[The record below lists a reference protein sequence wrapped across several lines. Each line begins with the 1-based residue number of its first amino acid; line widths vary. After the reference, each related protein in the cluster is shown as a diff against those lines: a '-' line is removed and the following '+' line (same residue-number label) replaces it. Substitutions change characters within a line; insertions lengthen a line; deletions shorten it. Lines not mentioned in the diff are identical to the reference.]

1 MTRKIFATITGL
13 IFLLNFAHPLSA
25 AVPHLVRYQGYAAD
39 SNGVALEGQYNMTF
53 RIYDA
58 PNGGVKLWEETQNS
72 VPMSKGNFSVLL
84 GQVTALNLTFDKDCW
99 LAIQVANDAEM
110 IPRQRIT
117 SVPLAI
123 RAEKL
128 DNSETMSP
136 VNIAKAG
143 SFDSWSAGTNQ
154 SPDAWTLSGT
164 GAAVAQSTTK
174 RLGSYSATLTAGSD
188 EGKLTQFVTNSLDYA
203 NNKLTLTAW
212 VKCSMANSA
221 RIFINDGT
229 TTYSGYH
236 TGGGQWEVLSVTKAL
251 SPSPTSV
258 SIGAAVAAGK
268 SAQFDGVMLA
278 SGENAWGYTPS
289 IEGLEGANKGDV
301 LYFDNGWK
309 KLPKSDEKRSLV
321 INNGV
326 PVWGSAVTQAS
337 AVDETESS
345 TPSRNT
351 EWQDK
356 IVIPKT
362 ISPGST
368 LLIMANFIGSGI
380 TGEFRVVY
388 GAGNTVLYQT
398 QTSLLNT
405 SVTVNFTGTATVSS
419 GPQTF
424 KIQYRT
430 TAGLYSS
437 SIKNAKLTLL
447 EF

>member
-1 MTRKIFATITGL
+1 MTRKIFVTITGL
-13 IFLLNFAHPLSA
+13 ILLLNFALPILA

-58 PNGGVKLWEETQNS
+58 PNGGTKLWEETQNS

-99 LAIQVANDAEM
+99 LAIQVSNDAEM

-136 VNIAKAG
+136 VNIAKDG

-154 SPDAWTLSGT
+154 APDAWTLSGT
-164 GAAVAQSTTK
+164 GASTAQSTTK
-174 RLGSYSATLTAGSD
+174 RIGSYSATLTAGSD
-188 EGKLTQFVTNSLDYA
+188 EGKLTQVVANSLDYA

-212 VKCSMANSA
+212 VKCSTANSA
-221 RIFINDGT
+221 RIFVNDGT
-229 TTYSGYH
+229 ANYSGYH
-236 TGGGQWEVLSVTKAL
+236 TGGGQWEVLSVTKSL

-258 SIGAAVAAGK
+258 SIGVAVAAGK

-289 IEGLEGANKGDV
+289 IEVLEGATRGDI

-337 AVDETESS
+337 VVDDT
-345 TPSRNT
+345 TTQGNNQ
-351 EWQDK
+351 WQDK
-356 IVIPKT
+356 LVINRT

-368 LLIMANFIGSGI
+368 VFIFANYTAIGLLPPSVRIA
-380 TGEFRVVY
+380 Y
-388 GAGNTVLYQT
+388 GTNNTVIQQSSSESFLIGT
-398 QTSLLNT
+398 
-405 SVTVNFTGTATVSS
+405 VTGLS
-419 GPQTF
+419 GPQAF
-424 KIQYRT
+424 KLQFNG
-430 TAGLYSS
+430 TAVS
-437 SIKNAKLTLL
+437 SIKNARLTVM